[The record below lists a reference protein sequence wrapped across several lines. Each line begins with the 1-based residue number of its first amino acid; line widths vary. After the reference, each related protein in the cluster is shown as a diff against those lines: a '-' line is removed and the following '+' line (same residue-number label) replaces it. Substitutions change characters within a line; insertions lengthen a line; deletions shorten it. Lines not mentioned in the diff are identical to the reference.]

1 MKKIVLILELSLISF
16 IFGSLLVKSETALAD
31 WWSRDDRPVAP
42 TIARDRLPTQV
53 PEPTWPPTSP
63 PQPTTPSQ
71 ATPTVTP
78 RIGGLPTATPTLFPS
93 ATPGGGGGGGTA
105 EDPCASG
112 KSYTGPYCG
121 WSPGVGGETTGG
133 GGEGEI
139 VRAGGPEVLGL
150 SATSGE
156 DLTLSDI
163 MLLAGTLCLLLYTRS
178 KVSIRAR

>member
-1 MKKIVLILELSLISF
+1 MRRLITILILIFSF
-16 IFGSLLVKSETALAD
+16 VFVLTGKLVAEVGIASAD

-42 TIARDRLPTQV
+42 TIARDRLPTQA

-78 RIGGLPTATPTLFPS
+78 RIGGPPTATPTLFPS

-121 WSPGVGGETTGG
+121 WSPGVGG
-133 GGEGEI
+133 GGEEI
-139 VRAGGPEVLGL
+139 VRVGEPEVLGL

-163 MLLAGTLCLLLYTRS
+163 MLLVGALCLLLYTRS
-178 KVSIRAR
+178 KVSISAR